1 VIFDKEFIAFWAR
14 HLSVPFGLLHVLLGT
29 GGDGEIRMGIQNG
42 MEMAI
47 NLEITVK
54 NEN

>member
-1 VIFDKEFIAFWAR
+1 MR
-14 HLSVPFGLLHVLLGT
+14 
-29 GGDGEIRMGIQNG
+29 GDGEIGMGIQNG